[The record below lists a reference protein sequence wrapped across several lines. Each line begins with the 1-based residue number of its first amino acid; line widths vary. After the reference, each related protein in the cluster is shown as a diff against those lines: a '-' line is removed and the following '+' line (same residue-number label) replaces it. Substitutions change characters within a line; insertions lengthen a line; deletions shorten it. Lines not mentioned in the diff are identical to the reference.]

1 MNTIAKGFKMNEL
14 EMTAF
19 DIINESSEMETT
31 FITTADVNVEEIL
44 KDVSNTTDIV
54 TAFDMIGDF
63 LDSNNIPYFLV
74 QQLVE
79 ERMGTTEIDGEIF
92 KLVRTKVRVIPQC
105 LDIHQDIDMT
115 QQEINST
122 IKTIISLKGD
132 DSHLQDTCFGDE
144 GILVYNS

>member
-1 MNTIAKGFKMNEL
+1 MNKIAKGFKMNEL

-19 DIINESSEMETT
+19 DIINEASEMETT

-44 KDVSNTTDIV
+44 KGVSNLNLV

-132 DSHLQDTCFGDE
+132 DSDLQDTCFDDA
-144 GILVYNS
+144 GILTYNS

>member
-19 DIINESSEMETT
+19 DIISEASEDTT

-44 KDVSNTTDIV
+44 KDVSNLNPV
-54 TAFDMIGDF
+54 TAFDMISDF
-63 LDSNNIPYFLV
+63 LDSNNIPHFLV
-74 QQLVE
+74 EQLVE

-122 IKTIISLKGD
+122 IKTIISLKAD
-132 DSHLQDTCFGDE
+132 DSHLQDTCFGDA
-144 GILVYNS
+144 GILTYNS